1 MPPIVGVASEEC
13 FCDWWDA
20 GACSMTQ
27 VITEV
32 ECILHDVSSSLPEIP
47 RQSELYCW
55 RWWCWVG
62 CLVWG
67 ALVCLPY
74 PKRGVFLWLIGFFV
88 QGHVRLAASG
98 EGWFCMWLSCRV
110 WLGLGA
116 LRLTM
121 DCCHQAGWGDF
132 VVTVLMWLF
141 GWYMSWEELGISV
154 VWRLGGQLVVLT
166 IGSVCGEMARGG

>member
-47 RQSELYCW
+47 RQSELYYW

-74 PKRGVFLWLIGFFV
+74 PKRGDFLS
-88 QGHVRLAASG
+88 LAGTLADGARWDLPFPGRSDVACHYCG
-98 EGWFCMWLSCRV
+98 GGAWERYALLGNGLLS
-110 WLGLGA
+110 
-116 LRLTM
+116 
-121 DCCHQAGWGDF
+121 
-132 VVTVLMWLF
+132 
-141 GWYMSWEELGISV
+141 
-154 VWRLGGQLVVLT
+154 LGGSPLSLLCRHGCAVGT
-166 IGSVCGEMARGG
+166 CCGGL